1 MQPALIQSLMA
12 IVLTCLSS
20 GDRAD
25 KQFVSC
31 LPPDI
36 NLEEVVSAAQPKS
49 ATGTPSKQVTVR
61 DTLSRLKAH
70 CKKGKLVAGNGREI
84 RIYRLVGCWGNPPDD
99 YQEQLT
105 RQTQEL
111 QRLRKKYTVVEIPC
125 APSDP
130 RQIM

>member
-1 MQPALIQSLMA
+1 MA

-31 LPPDI
+31 LPADT
-36 NLEEVVSAAQPKS
+36 NLEEVVSAPQKS
-49 ATGTPSKQVTVR
+49 GTGPRVKQVTVR

-84 RIYRLVGCWGNPPDD
+84 RIYRLIGCWGNPPDD

-125 APSDP
+125 AQIDP